1 MDLKNR
7 HPLNAI
13 DGYENL
19 SMLEA
24 LIPFVDYQLKLPL
37 ALFIKFNEVRLIIKC
52 FQSPHNLTRLG
63 LHCATTEPWD
73 MICALTGMSPEV
85 VKMMMS
91 MMDGGNGGS
100 MFSDLFNGFSN
111 NASNECKSNCDTENS
126 TPFGDNFS
134 GNNITNVMNMMQSM
148 QHGFSSNTDYNK
160 PEENLTDNSIQ
171 NHNNQTNFEHDDFED
186 NIQRL
191 LAEYDLQQAD
201 ALHTEENSHYN
212 NYK

>member
-52 FQSPHNLTRLG
+52 FQSPHNLSRLG
-63 LHCATTEPWD
+63 LHCATNDPFD
-73 MICALTGMSPEV
+73 MIGSLTGMSPDLI
-85 VKMMMS
+85 KTMMS
-91 MMDGGNGGS
+91 MMDVGDNS
-100 MFSDLFNGFSN
+100 MFSDLFNNFTN
-111 NASNECKSNCDTENS
+111 NNS
-126 TPFGDNFS
+126 TNF
-134 GNNITNVMNMMQSM
+134 TNEYHSSTAPTGQHPPQS
-148 QHGFSSNTDYNK
+148 S
-160 PEENLTDNSIQ
+160 
-171 NHNNQTNFEHDDFED
+171 DDFED

-201 ALHTEENSHYN
+201 SLRAEANSHHNHYE
-212 NYK
+212 